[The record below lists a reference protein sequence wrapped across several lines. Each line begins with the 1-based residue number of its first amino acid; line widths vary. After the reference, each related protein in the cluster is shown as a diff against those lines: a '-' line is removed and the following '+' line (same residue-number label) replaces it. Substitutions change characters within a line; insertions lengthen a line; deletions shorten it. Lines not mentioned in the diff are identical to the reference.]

1 MTLMTLAFLAA
12 LTAVQG
18 QDPGRWLAPDTARAV
33 SRARSAQ
40 EAFEFDRRRRLPI
53 VATSAGR
60 CDERIGRF
68 CYWYDERDTSLP
80 TEPEP
85 IRVARARLNVNLA
98 VAQTE
103 HPSSNWLLGQRV
115 RYLLEHQ
122 QPDTGLT
129 VAARCGAAPWWC
141 SALAGLSLHIAER
154 FADADSAFEAALAQ
168 MPPAL
173 RCTWTDWTVVFET
186 KTADSIKALDCDGRR
201 RAADSLFALA
211 KPLLSE
217 PGNDLRTELLARR
230 TMAALHSFAR
240 SPHFMPWGKD
250 MEELMVRYGWSTN
263 WSISDRPASPY
274 ESAGVTGHQR
284 SPAYQF
290 FPTHND
296 DKSWT
301 WNLKPER
308 ARFRY
313 APTYADEFTIVDDA
327 QIARFPRGDS
337 TLIVAGAAIGPDTVV
352 ALTVVG
358 SPHTAAVTVR
368 ADSTTRAGGLV
379 VRMAG
384 SPTLASLEI
393 RTHRGRQIAVARL
406 TFGAET
412 VRAPLVISDP
422 LFFAVSDD
430 LPETLEAAAAR
441 ALAKNRFSKEAPV
454 GIFWEATGQSPD
466 SLEVAV
472 SIVPIRRGF
481 LGRLGE
487 GLSLIKRRA
496 PLTLQWQA
504 RGGAF
509 ELDLRRQK
517 PGKYLL
523 RLEAKAEA
531 MTATSQR
538 TFILLP

>member
-1 MTLMTLAFLAA
+1 MAWAFLVALAA
-12 LTAVQG
+12 AQAP
-18 QDPGRWLAPDTARAV
+18 DPSRWLAPDTARAV
-33 SRARSAQ
+33 TRARSAQ

-53 VATSAGR
+53 VATSSGR

-80 TEPEP
+80 KEPEP
-85 IRVARARLNVNLA
+85 IKIARARLNASLA
-98 VAQTE
+98 SAQNDL
-103 HPSSNWLLGQRV
+103 PSSNWLVGQRI

-122 QPDTGLT
+122 EPDTGLT

-154 FADADSAFEAALAQ
+154 FAAADSAFETALAQ

-173 RCTWTDWTVVFET
+173 RCSWTDWTVVLET
-186 KTADSIKALDCDGRR
+186 KVADPIKALDCDQRR
-201 RAADSLFALA
+201 GAADSLFALA

-240 SPHFMPWGKD
+240 SPHFIPWGKD
-250 MEELMVRYGWSTN
+250 MEELMLRYGWSTN
-263 WSISDRPASPY
+263 WSIGDRPTSTY

-296 DKSWT
+296 VKSWT

-313 APTYADEFTIVDDA
+313 APTYADQFTLVDDA

-337 TLIVAGAAIGPDTVV
+337 TLIVAGAAVGPDTAV
-352 ALTVVG
+352 ALTAVG
-358 SPHTAAVTVR
+358 PPQTGSLTVR
-368 ADSTTRAGGLV
+368 ADSARTGGLV
-379 VRMAG
+379 IRMAG
-384 SPTLASLEI
+384 SPTLASLET
-393 RTHRGRQIAVARL
+393 RTRRGRQVAVARL
-406 TFGAET
+406 TFEAAT
-412 VRAPLVISDP
+412 VGAPLVVSDP
-422 LFFAVSDD
+422 LFFSVSDD
-430 LPETLEAAAAR
+430 LPETLEAAATR
-441 ALAKNRFSKEAPV
+441 ALTRSQFSRETPV
-454 GIFWEATGQSPD
+454 GIFWEATGRTQD
-466 SLEVAV
+466 SLDVAV

-487 GLSLIKRRA
+487 GLSLVKRRA

-523 RLEAKAEA
+523 RLEAKAGA